1 MTTPAAA
8 AVPPIWVR
16 VFAVIQPTPEQY
28 AVLTRMERIS
38 CRAGDV
44 FSRRLPWLS
53 LAVNRMW
60 GMWVVRAFVGRRL
73 VAHGIEHLRHVDRA
87 DRLLLVAN
95 HRSFFDFF
103 AVVWMLWHR
112 TRAPRRLVMP
122 VRAPYFYS
130 RPTGPLVNL
139 AMSGFSMFPPLLRD
153 EGRGRVF
160 NSFSQARMVEEIA
173 RPGTI
178 MGMHPEGT
186 RNKGDDPYSFLPA
199 KPGTG
204 RIIRRAPGLTVVP
217 VFVHGLTNDGWQELR
232 LSWTRPSRYPVDI
245 VYGEPIDLADLL
257 ALPDERDTHVRIVE
271 RCMKRIAELAEQ
283 QRARRARLSG

>member
-1 MTTPAAA
+1 MAM
-8 AVPPIWVR
+8 
-16 VFAVIQPTPEQY
+16 IQPTPEQY

-38 CRAGDV
+38 YRMGDV

-60 GMWVVRAFVGRRL
+60 GMWVVPAFVRRRL
-73 VAHGIEHLRHVDRA
+73 VVHGIEHLEHVDRR

-103 AVVWMLWHR
+103 VAVWVVWRR

-130 RPTGPLVNL
+130 SPIGPLLNL
-139 AMSGFSMFPPLLRD
+139 AMSGFSMFPPVLRD
-153 EGRGRVF
+153 RERGRVF
-160 NSFSQARMVEEIA
+160 NSFSQARMVEEIS

-186 RNKGDDPYSFLPA
+186 RNKGDDPYSFLPPRA
-199 KPGTG
+199 GTG
-204 RIIRRAPGLTVVP
+204 RIIRRAPGITVVP
-217 VFVHGLTNDGWQELR
+217 VFVHGLTNNAWKELW
-232 LSWTRPSRYPVDI
+232 LNWTRPSRHLIDI
-245 VYGEPIDLADLL
+245 VYGESIDFTDLL
-257 ALPDERDTHVRIVE
+257 ALPDEHETHVLIVK
-271 RCMKRIAELAEQ
+271 RCMERIASLAE
-283 QRARRARLSG
+283 RHRKLRTRR